1 MPSSE
6 KRGKKWKVEYSL
18 ELKVKWDF
26 QTHKNDNKI
35 GGKQPKRVDIDAWS
49 YLSMHSLR
57 GLLN

>member
-1 MPSSE
+1 M
-6 KRGKKWKVEYSL
+6 EYNL

-35 GGKQPKRVDIDAWS
+35 GEKQPKRVDIDAWS